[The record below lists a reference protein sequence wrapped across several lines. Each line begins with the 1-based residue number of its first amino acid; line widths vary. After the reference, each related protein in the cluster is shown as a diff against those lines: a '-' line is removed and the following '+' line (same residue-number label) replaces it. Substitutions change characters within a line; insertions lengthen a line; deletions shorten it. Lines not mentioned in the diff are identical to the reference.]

1 MEGDSPRR
9 ISHLS
14 EVCYRWCPGDG
25 GAAQPRSLIYISSL
39 LLLLPFLSGDAEGG
53 ERERERERKPSDGR
67 HQISHTILRQVSCFL
82 TEICASDFSQH
93 IPRLGREMKC
103 RTSFDVKNP
112 LLTRCSYESSSP
124 PLRFPFLPFGFTF
137 TFDVFFFS
145 RSTWPA
151 DSVPFRSLAWKGAD
165 FLLDG
170 PIRCCLLRG
179 CQKRK
184 VPFPPMT
191 IVAGTHFSVRIR
203 GEDCKILSGQL
214 RRRREGGTYLSFSLR
229 GEKGEEKEG
238 PSSCQAR
245 RRGRRPS

>member
-1 MEGDSPRR
+1 MN
-9 ISHLS
+9 
-14 EVCYRWCPGDG
+14 
-25 GAAQPRSLIYISSL
+25 L
-39 LLLLPFLSGDAEGG
+39 LLLLS
-53 ERERERERKPSDGR
+53 
-67 HQISHTILRQVSCFL
+67 V
-82 TEICASDFSQH
+82 
-93 IPRLGREMKC
+93 
-103 RTSFDVKNP
+103 
-112 LLTRCSYESSSP
+112 
-124 PLRFPFLPFGFTF
+124 FPFSPL
-137 TFDVFFFS
+137 VSLLLSMSFFS
-145 RSTWPA
+145 LVPLGTPHTACRLCSVSIIGMERSRLFT
-151 DSVPFRSLAWKGAD
+151 
-165 FLLDG
+165 G

-191 IVAGTHFSVRIR
+191 IVAGPHFSVRIR